1 MEKLELRNIK
11 DLYKLRIRQLSGYIK
26 GLAVI
31 TIGMLILNFWEI
43 VLMMKNTSNHCYA
56 VEFPKGVFVFAALI
70 LMIVF
75 SYNTNIFKE
84 STGMYPQN
92 RVTRYV
98 ASWLSDITV
107 LGIFSL
113 RYYRLFCFHKNKCKI
128 YLRYNSLHFSWL
140 PALNSGD

>member
-43 VLMMKNTSNHCYA
+43 VLMMKNTSNHCYV

-75 SYNTNIFKE
+75 SYNTN
-84 STGMYPQN
+84 MQN
-92 RVTRYV
+92 
-98 ASWLSDITV
+98 LS
-107 LGIFSL
+107 
-113 RYYRLFCFHKNKCKI
+113 
-128 YLRYNSLHFSWL
+128 
-140 PALNSGD
+140 

>member
-1 MEKLELRNIK
+1 MEKLELINIK

-70 LMIVF
+70 LM
-75 SYNTNIFKE
+75 
-84 STGMYPQN
+84 M
-92 RVTRYV
+92 
-98 ASWLSDITV
+98 
-107 LGIFSL
+107 
-113 RYYRLFCFHKNKCKI
+113 CFHI
-128 YLRYNSLHFSWL
+128 IQIFLRNQLACIHKTE
-140 PALNSGD
+140 

>member
-56 VEFPKGVFVFAALI
+56 VEFPERGICFRSLNINDCVFI
-70 LMIVF
+70 
-75 SYNTNIFKE
+75 
-84 STGMYPQN
+84 
-92 RVTRYV
+92 
-98 ASWLSDITV
+98 
-107 LGIFSL
+107 
-113 RYYRLFCFHKNKCKI
+113 
-128 YLRYNSLHFSWL
+128 
-140 PALNSGD
+140 